1 MFFTMGSAMT
11 DGRSVDPWG
20 DQSFFQSI
28 PHVRALDITPV
39 DTGPGQ
45 ATLRLPYNA
54 ALAGH
59 PASGILH
66 GGAITTLVDTAC
78 GMAVFLAMRQPEP
91 IATLDLRIDH
101 IRAPT
106 PGSDVLCRAHCYR
119 VAREI
124 AFVEAEVMEAHTM
137 ALVARSIG
145 SFIRTKPPERPN
157 TRQAMAGQA

>member
-1 MFFTMGSAMT
+1 MSSEQADAKSSSLWSDKAFYN
-11 DGRSVDPWG
+11 
-20 DQSFFQSI
+20 SI
-28 PHVRALDITPV
+28 PHVNALGITPV

-59 PASGILH
+59 PESGILH
-66 GGAITTLVDTAC
+66 GGAIATLVDTAC

-106 PGSDVLCRAHCYR
+106 LGSDVLCRAHCYR

-124 AFVEAEVMEAHTM
+124 AFVEAEVIEANTM

-145 SFIRTKPPERPN
+145 SFIRTRPPRRREHDLPAAKE
-157 TRQAMAGQA
+157 QP

>member
-1 MFFTMGSAMT
+1 MSGDKTDAKSAK
-11 DGRSVDPWG
+11 SVDPWG
-20 DQSFFQSI
+20 GKSFFQSI

-124 AFVEAEVMEAHTM
+124 AFVEAEVIEAHTM

-145 SFIRTKPPERPN
+145 TFIRTSSPQRREAEQPMEGR
-157 TRQAMAGQA
+157 A